1 MPTALTV
8 QTDMSSFTFEVPDQ
22 TGNTFDNST
31 GNVYLHVQNIFQT
44 STSLNMTIYEQR
56 TCNFGHAQTNMAI
69 IVGAG
74 HNKIHGP
81 FDILRF
87 NDSSRIVT
95 VTYTGWSDALRVAAV
110 RG

>member
-1 MPTALTV
+1 MG
-8 QTDMSSFTFEVPDQ
+8 SFTFEVPDQ

-81 FDILRF
+81 FDILHF